1 MILEDL
7 LCPPDL
13 IPVPMLCYH
22 LLIMSRH
29 VAKLLCAGIGGFA
42 AWQVY
47 LQMVDVFAHIRWL
60 PLASTG
66 VVVLVV
72 FVLLYFPLARPVS
85 DIIGDRLSALKAR
98 TMSTRTG
105 TGLDEVPM
113 ELRKNTGVKLQ
124 VCKYCGAPYPDGPV
138 CPKCHQ
144 KILAKNAQL

>member
-1 MILEDL
+1 
-7 LCPPDL
+7 
-13 IPVPMLCYH
+13 
-22 LLIMSRH
+22 MSRH

-47 LQMVDVFAHIRWL
+47 LQMLDVFADVRWL
-60 PLASTG
+60 PASSAG

-98 TMSTRTG
+98 TKSTRTG

-113 ELRKNTGVKLQ
+113 ELRKNTGTKLQ
-124 VCKYCGAPYPDGPV
+124 ICKYCGAPYPGGPV
-138 CPKCHQ
+138 CPGCHQ
-144 KILAKNAQL
+144 KILAKNAQF